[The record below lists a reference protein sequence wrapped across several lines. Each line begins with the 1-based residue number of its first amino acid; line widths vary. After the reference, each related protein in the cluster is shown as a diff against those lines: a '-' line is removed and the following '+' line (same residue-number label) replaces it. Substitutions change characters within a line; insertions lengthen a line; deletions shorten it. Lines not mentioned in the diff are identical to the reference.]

1 MSAHGQGPLAPLAPG
16 VVSGKTGLDDSRRDV
31 LHDQLWPADAERCL
45 GAEFQRARIPPDDGE
60 TGAPTSFL
68 PHARGRACP
77 GLDPGMKEEAR
88 RIRSADVQTRT
99 NRARSSAAARAD
111 QYRIFRFELHTAGRL
126 NLLPPRFL
134 RRIDRSVQRLDPP
147 LPPPIAPGRE

>member
-1 MSAHGQGPLAPLAPG
+1 MSAHGQGLLAPLAPG

-31 LHDQLWPADAERCL
+31 LHDQLWPADAERRL

-68 PHARGRACP
+68 PRAARGRACP
-77 GLDPGMKEEAR
+77 GLDPGMNEGAR

-99 NRARSSAAARAD
+99 NRARPSAAAGAD
-111 QYRIFRFELHTAGRL
+111 QYRIFR
-126 NLLPPRFL
+126 
-134 RRIDRSVQRLDPP
+134 
-147 LPPPIAPGRE
+147 